1 MGKIRLMK
9 QFMWGVAVYVIATG
23 EHGPCS
29 QHEEAGSQAETP
41 HIATVPSMVACAEH
55 ILCSSPCAAL
65 VGSWQHYN
73 PADPSHHV
81 LLSRIGCLS
90 GPAGWCSRHMWWGC
104 FAGLCLVSPAP
115 CTLSAHLQTPESQ
128 FQVAAAALVILL
140 PLFVMAD
147 PGEGA
152 VKAIIILQNIVLG
165 GFLAMLFWIFR

>member
-1 MGKIRLMK
+1 MK
-9 QFMWGVAVYVIATG
+9 TNIGLCACSLVQATRDA
-23 EHGPCS
+23 EQGPERHVCFVQS
-29 QHEEAGSQAETP
+29 LLRAWSLT
-41 HIATVPSMVACAEH
+41 
-55 ILCSSPCAAL
+55 L
-65 VGSWQHYN
+65 VCDY
-73 PADPSHHV
+73 
-81 LLSRIGCLS
+81 
-90 GPAGWCSRHMWWGC
+90 AGWCSRHMWWGC